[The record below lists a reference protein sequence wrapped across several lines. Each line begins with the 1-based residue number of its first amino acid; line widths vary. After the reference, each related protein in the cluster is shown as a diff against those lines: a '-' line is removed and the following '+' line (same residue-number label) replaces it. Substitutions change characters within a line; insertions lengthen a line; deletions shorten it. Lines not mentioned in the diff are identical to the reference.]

1 MCLYSWYRGKSSSSP
16 SLVILSAYWHRIAL
30 LCGMTVRSWWHVLTH
45 RLKLPSQGSGNSS
58 PPAGWQQRTHTAPV
72 PDVAVGA
79 TNEAAVTLQTEAQSW
94 SQKPHSFPIVR
105 SSVPA
110 TPGAPPEVFVEA
122 KMELWA
128 AIRAW
133 LTLELRARERQ
144 YWLILWLVVQWFA
157 DSFCRCLF
165 T

>member
-1 MCLYSWYRGKSSSSP
+1 M
-16 SLVILSAYWHRIAL
+16 
-30 LCGMTVRSWWHVLTH
+30 LTH
-45 RLKLPSQGSGNSS
+45 RLKLPSQGSGNAS

-105 SSVPA
+105 ASVPA

-128 AIRAW
+128 AIRAC
-133 LTLELRARERQ
+133 LTLELRAQ
-144 YWLILWLVVQWFA
+144 GKTILTDFMVGGSVICKIFLQMSVYLTVPLV
-157 DSFCRCLF
+157 
-165 T
+165 